1 MDPAPFFAYARE
13 RQAVLLRRR
22 AGQPRPWSTDP
33 AFANNR
39 FCNVFREDD
48 RTTVWFRENVR
59 DRLAHQPEVLL
70 ATVLFRWFNR
80 ITTGEAIFSR
90 TQCAGCGSTKTIEE
104 IQQGGH
110 LSCCP
115 ERKMRSAWDE
125 FLDSGDTRVL
135 RDAILKYVGYAGPY
149 VTGAYIVKTP
159 NGMDKLDGVLY
170 GVREFV
176 SGKRAPDDLPSVDWR
191 GLGEILLSDE
201 YRGRVGLKNVWA
213 WLCQFPYLGPFMAY
227 EVVSDLR
234 YTALLD
240 RAPDIM
246 TWANAGPGATRGLNR
261 IWGRTPINKTIPAR
275 QQSEEMRQ
283 LLEASRDDR
292 YWPDGERLDEPWY
305 VSRYDWHEIPQ
316 RIGMG
321 EIDWPAWDM
330 RTVEHTLC
338 EFDKHQRVTL
348 GQGRMKQRFVPHAD

>member
-1 MDPAPFFAYARE
+1 MDPAPFFTYARE

-22 AGQPRPWSTDP
+22 AGQSRPWSSDP

-48 RTTVWFRENVR
+48 RTTIWFRENVR
-59 DRLAHQPEVLL
+59 DRLAQQPEVLL
-70 ATVLFRWFNR
+70 ATVVFRWFNR
-80 ITTGEAIFSR
+80 ITTGEAIFSQTR
-90 TQCAGCGSTKTIEE
+90 LDTDPPGAA
-104 IQQGGH
+104 
-110 LSCCP
+110 
-115 ERKMRSAWDE
+115 AWDE
-125 FLDSGDTRVL
+125 FLGSGDTRVL
-135 RDAILKYVGYAGPY
+135 RDAILKHVGYAGPF
-149 VTGAYIVKTP
+149 VTGAYIIKTP

-170 GVREFV
+170 GIREF
-176 SGKRAPDDLPSVDWR
+176 STGYARGPLSICGGSHSYMINWR
-191 GLGEILLSDE
+191 DFAKVAVGVRGQLSLQE
-201 YRGRVGLKNVWA
+201 TWS

-261 IWGRTPINKTIPAR
+261 IWGRTPIDKAIRPA

-283 LLEASRDDR
+283 LLECANDR
-292 YWPDGERLDEPWY
+292 VGSYWPRQAEDGGVTTNGYQVDLP
-305 VSRYDWHEIPQ
+305 YDIMKSP
-316 RIGMG
+316 RA
-321 EIDWPAWDM
+321 WPAWDM

>member
-59 DRLAHQPEVLL
+59 ERLRSAPEVLL
-70 ATVLFRWFNR
+70 ATVVFRWFNR
-80 ITTGEAIFSR
+80 ITTGEAIFCEGWTER
-90 TQCAGCGSTKTIEE
+90 
-104 IQQGGH
+104 GH
-110 LSCCP
+110 
-115 ERKMRSAWDE
+115 SAWDE
-125 FLDSGDTRVL
+125 FLSSGDTRVL
-135 RDAILKYVGYAGPY
+135 REAILKIVGYAGPY
-149 VTGAYIVKTP
+149 VTGAYIIKTP
-159 NGMDKLDGVLY
+159 SGMDKLDGVLY
-170 GVREFV
+170 GIREFANQKR
-176 SGKRAPDDLPSVDWR
+176 SGADWR
-191 GLGEILLSDE
+191 MVAENYLQHRGE
-201 YRGRVGLKNVWA
+201 RTLKSMWS

-261 IWGRTPINKTIPAR
+261 IWGRTPIDKAIRPA

-283 LLEASRDDR
+283 LLECSRDNR
-292 YWPDGERLDEPWY
+292 YWPSWEDDVGGYWYNGPDSIDPSLLIAGSRDSRPW
-305 VSRYDWHEIPQ
+305 PQ
-316 RIGMG
+316 
-321 EIDWPAWDM
+321 WDM

-338 EFDKHQRVTL
+338 EADKYMRVTL
-348 GQGRMKQRFVPHAD
+348 GEGRMKQRFTPHEEK

>member
-13 RQAVLLRRR
+13 RQAILLRRR
-22 AGQPRPWSTDP
+22 AGLPRDQWSQDP
-33 AFANNR
+33 VFANNR

-59 DRLAHQPEVLL
+59 ERLRSAPEVLL
-70 ATVLFRWFNR
+70 ATVVFRWFNR
-80 ITTGEAIFSR
+80 ITTGEAIFSQTR
-90 TQCAGCGSTKTIEE
+90 LDTEPPGAT
-104 IQQGGH
+104 
-110 LSCCP
+110 
-115 ERKMRSAWDE
+115 AWDE
-125 FLDSGDTRVL
+125 FLGSGDTRVL
-135 RDAILKYVGYAGPY
+135 RDAILKHVGYAGPY

-176 SGKRAPDDLPSVDWR
+176 DRSDWR
-191 GLGEILLSDE
+191 DYAKKLIHKRNYSGDNLLQE
-201 YRGRVGLKNVWA
+201 TWG

-240 RAPDIM
+240 RAPDTM

-261 IWGRTPINKTIPAR
+261 IWGRTPINKSIPAR
-275 QQSEEMRQ
+275 QQSEEMR
-283 LLEASRDDR
+283 LLLGASRDNR
-292 YWPDGERLDEPWY
+292 YWPSWEGDVGGYWYNGPDDIDPGLLTVGSRDSRPW
-305 VSRYDWHEIPQ
+305 PQ
-316 RIGMG
+316 
-321 EIDWPAWDM
+321 WDM

-338 EFDKHQRVTL
+338 EYDKIERVRR
-348 GQGRMKQRFVPHAD
+348 GEGRMKQRFKPYEPV

>member
-13 RQAVLLRRR
+13 RQAILLRRR
-22 AGQPRPWSTDP
+22 AGLPRDQWSRDP
-33 AFANNR
+33 VFANNR

-80 ITTGEAIFSR
+80 ITTGEALFVKPWIK
-90 TQCAGCGSTKTIEE
+90 GSDFE
-104 IQQGGH
+104 
-110 LSCCP
+110 
-115 ERKMRSAWDE
+115 RSAFE
-125 FLDSGDTRVL
+125 IFLDSGNTSCL
-135 RDAILKYVGYAGPY
+135 RQSILEHVGYAGPY

-170 GVREFV
+170 GIREFN
-176 SGKRAPDDLPSVDWR
+176 SGAARGPLSICGGDHSYMIGWR
-191 GLGEILLSDE
+191 DFAKIALERRGQLSLQE
-201 YRGRVGLKNVWA
+201 TWH

-261 IWGRTPINKTIPAR
+261 IWGRTPIDRAIRPQ

-283 LLEASRDDR
+283 LLEESFDNGNWGFMIYEDAPLGGRKN
-292 YWPDGERLDEPWY
+292 WPE
-305 VSRYDWHEIPQ
+305 
-316 RIGMG
+316 
-321 EIDWPAWDM
+321 WDM

-338 EFDKHQRVTL
+338 EFDKIERVRR
-348 GQGRMKQRFVPHAD
+348 GEGRMKQRFKPYEPI

>member
-48 RTTVWFRENVR
+48 RTTIWFRENVR

-80 ITTGEAIFSR
+80 ITTGEAIFCEGWTER
-90 TQCAGCGSTKTIEE
+90 
-104 IQQGGH
+104 GH
-110 LSCCP
+110 
-115 ERKMRSAWDE
+115 SAWDE
-125 FLDSGDTRVL
+125 FLSSGDTRVL
-135 RDAILKYVGYAGPY
+135 REAILKIVGYAGPF
-149 VTGAYIVKTP
+149 VTGAYIIKTP
-159 NGMDKLDGVLY
+159 SGMDKLDGVLY
-170 GVREFV
+170 GIREFANNKR
-176 SGKRAPDDLPSVDWR
+176 SGADWR
-191 GLGEILLSDE
+191 MVAENYLQHRGERTLESMW
-201 YRGRVGLKNVWA
+201 V
-213 WLCQFPYLGPFMAY
+213 WLCQFPFLGPFMAY

-261 IWGRTPINKTIPAR
+261 IWGRTPIDKTIPAR

-283 LLEASRDDR
+283 LLACAHDPVGA
-292 YWPDGERLDEPWY
+292 YWPRQTEDGGVTTNGYRVDLP
-305 VSRYDWHEIPQ
+305 YDIMTGPRAWPQ
-316 RIGMG
+316 
-321 EIDWPAWDM
+321 WDM

-338 EFDKHQRVTL
+338 EYDKIERVRR
-348 GQGRMKQRFVPHAD
+348 GEGRMKQRFTPHEEK

>member
-13 RQAVLLRRR
+13 RQAILLRRR
-22 AGQPRPWSTDP
+22 AGLPRDQWSRDP
-33 AFANNR
+33 VFANNR

-80 ITTGEAIFSR
+80 ITTGEAIFSQTR
-90 TQCAGCGSTKTIEE
+90 LDTEPPGAT
-104 IQQGGH
+104 
-110 LSCCP
+110 
-115 ERKMRSAWDE
+115 AWDE
-125 FLDSGDTRVL
+125 FLGSGDTKIL
-135 RDAILKYVGYAGPY
+135 RDAILKHVGYAGPY

-191 GLGEILLSDE
+191 GLGETLLSDE

-261 IWGRTPINKTIPAR
+261 IWGRTPIDRAIKPA

-283 LLEASRDDR
+283 LLECARDPCHWPQSIHDEIEVGSYAPDIGLSLFR
-292 YWPDGERLDEPWY
+292 PEYWPE
-305 VSRYDWHEIPQ
+305 
-316 RIGMG
+316 
-321 EIDWPAWDM
+321 WDM

-338 EFDKHQRVTL
+338 EVDKYMRVKL
-348 GQGRMKQRFVPHAD
+348 GEGRMKQRFKPHESI

>member
-22 AGQPRPWSTDP
+22 AGQPRPWSSDP

-59 DRLAHQPEVLL
+59 ERLRSTPEVLL
-70 ATVLFRWFNR
+70 ATVVFRWFNR
-80 ITTGEAIFSR
+80 ITTGEAIFCEGWTER
-90 TQCAGCGSTKTIEE
+90 
-104 IQQGGH
+104 GH
-110 LSCCP
+110 
-115 ERKMRSAWDE
+115 SAWDE
-125 FLDSGDTRVL
+125 FLSSGDTRVL
-135 RDAILKYVGYAGPY
+135 RDAILKHVGYAGPY
-149 VTGAYIVKTP
+149 VTGAYIIKTP
-159 NGMDKLDGVLY
+159 SGMDKLDGVLY
-170 GVREFV
+170 GIREFANEKR
-176 SGKRAPDDLPSVDWR
+176 SGADWR
-191 GLGEILLSDE
+191 MVAENYLQHRGERTLESM
-201 YRGRVGLKNVWA
+201 WS
-213 WLCQFPYLGPFMAY
+213 WLCQFPFLGPFMAY

-261 IWGRTPINKTIPAR
+261 IWGRTPIDKAIPAR

-283 LLEASRDDR
+283 LLECARDPR
-292 YWPDGERLDEPWY
+292 HWPQISPSSGNLITDSEVFVRGGRDTFPL
-305 VSRYDWHEIPQ
+305 
-316 RIGMG
+316 
-321 EIDWPAWDM
+321 DWPQWDM

-338 EFDKHQRVTL
+338 EYDKIERVRR
-348 GQGRMKQRFVPHAD
+348 GEGRMKQRFTPHEEKR